1 VVAVVGEGGSGG
13 ALALGVGDEIL
24 MMEYSVYSVISPEG
38 CASILWRDTAKA
50 EVAADMMKITA
61 PDLKRFGVIDRI
73 LPEPLGGAHRDHK
86 AAAETLRDALVDAL
100 YPLVGMP
107 TAHLLERRYRKFREM
122 GALKKKSGGAG

>member
-1 VVAVVGEGGSGG
+1 
-13 ALALGVGDEIL
+13 
-24 MMEYSVYSVISPEG
+24 
-38 CASILWRDTAKA
+38 
-50 EVAADMMKITA
+50 
-61 PDLKRFGVIDRI
+61 VIDRI